1 MPNTEYISWH
11 CMKAIVPPFLRIRF
25 LKTSPPFLSSPHPTA
40 DVSRCREFGYFA
52 KKPSKFLEITN
63 LYITSKPYI
72 NRVHIFLQTCP
83 LTKLYFYMKKKKF
96 DSDCFYENPREAFCG
111 NPLPPPQPRP
121 TPPPKSPTRPPHAHP
136 NPKPSLASP
145 AAALSFLSRA
155 LRCRPISHSPRR
167 RCTPPPQGSTPLPLV
182 LRDAASLGMV
192 DALGRRSGA
201 ALLSRSGAGATSSS
215 NRTAP
220 GA

>member
-1 MPNTEYISWH
+1 
-11 CMKAIVPPFLRIRF
+11 
-25 LKTSPPFLSSPHPTA
+25 
-40 DVSRCREFGYFA
+40 VSCCREFGCFA

-111 NPLPPPQPRP
+111 DPLPPPQPLP

-136 NPKPSLASP
+136 NPKPSLTSCSALPPHLSLP
-145 AAALSFLSRA
+145 AEEVHAAAA
-155 LRCRPISHSPRR
+155 AGIHA
-167 RCTPPPQGSTPLPLV
+167 
-182 LRDAASLGMV
+182 AASLGSRAPRCRIPGHGGRARAPIRCGP
-192 DALGRRSGA
+192 ALQIRRGSYIEQ
-201 ALLSRSGAGATSSS
+201 
-215 NRTAP
+215 
-220 GA
+220 